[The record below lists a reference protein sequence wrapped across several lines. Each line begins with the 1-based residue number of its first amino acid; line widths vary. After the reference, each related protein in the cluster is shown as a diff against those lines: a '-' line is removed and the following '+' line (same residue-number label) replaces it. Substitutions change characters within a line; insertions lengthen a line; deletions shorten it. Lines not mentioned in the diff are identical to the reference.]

1 MLMKLTT
8 VLKPESMVILPEYNQ
23 NGLLCSKVY
32 DVNDPYV
39 FENSPMNIIK
49 NTLLYFLNDLD
60 TAIRGSKSILGS
72 YKMLPIVIC
81 DNLRM
86 YWFPSHSPFNRNCIW
101 FSLIHI
107 HEIKPINKSRCL
119 VIFKNGLSIEVNM
132 SAKRLMHKRDLAS
145 TLKLKI
151 EERKQSAESHHL
163 LEMGLMY
170 IRELN
175 ERYFTSDKSKN
186 HMEQK
191 VDYKNGVE

>member
-32 DVNDPYV
+32 DVNDSYV

-49 NTLLYFLNDLD
+49 NTLLYFLNDLE

-107 HEIKPINKSRCL
+107 DDIKPINKSRCL
-119 VIFKNGLSIEVNM
+119 VIFKNGLLIEVNM

-151 EERKQSAESHHL
+151 EERKQAAESHHL

-175 ERYFTSDKSKN
+175 ERYFTTNKSKY

-191 VDYKNGVE
+191 EDGME